1 MIDIN
6 DIWDK
11 QRSTGEIIIKTRVSE
26 ITQVDCFIATNSI
39 TKQYLFTMLISD
51 DIVIPTLK
59 HYRFKGVEVYVVPND
74 GKKEFFIYLLDDDLK
89 DIFSLFIQNVLE
101 AIQKCSTEKQ
111 VIEAALN
118 IITKWKKLFDKI
130 SRDKLTIE
138 EEKGLVG
145 ELLFLNSLLDNDKT
159 EENAVNYWTS
169 MEPDFQAKDF
179 NIKELGI
186 EIKFSTANQPKIR
199 IANEKQLDSE
209 HLEKLFLLLYVAEV
223 VKENGF
229 SLNSIVQQIRQKLL
243 LKEQLD
249 LFNAKLQLKGYLDR
263 DMNMYNNRYSLRDIS
278 VFEVTSDFPKIV
290 KLHLPIGI
298 YDVSYLIEIS
308 AIGNYKVDFEDIF
321 LKIQ

>member
-179 NIKELGI
+179 IIKELGI

>member
-39 TKQYLFTMLISD
+39 TKQYLFMMYISD
-51 DIVIPTLK
+51 NIVIPTLK

-111 VIEAALN
+111 VIEATLN

-130 SRDKLTIE
+130 SRDKLTVE
-138 EEKGLVG
+138 EEKGLIG

-159 EENAVNYWTS
+159 KENAINYWTS
-169 MEPDFQAKDF
+169 METDFQAKDF
-179 NIKELGI
+179 IIKGLGI

-209 HLEKLFLLLYVAEV
+209 YLEKLFLLLYVAEV

-243 LKEQLD
+243 LKKQLD

-263 DMNMYNNRYSLRDIS
+263 DMDMYNNRYSLRDMS

>member
-39 TKQYLFTMLISD
+39 TKQYLFMMYISD
-51 DIVIPTLK
+51 NILIPTLK
-59 HYRFKGVEVYVVPND
+59 NYRFKGVEVYVVPND

-111 VIEAALN
+111 VIEATLN

-130 SRDKLTIE
+130 SRDKLTVE
-138 EEKGLVG
+138 EEKGLIG

-159 EENAVNYWTS
+159 KENAINYWTS
-169 MEPDFQAKDF
+169 METDFH
-179 NIKELGI
+179 
-186 EIKFSTANQPKIR
+186 TANQPKIR

-209 HLEKLFLLLYVAEV
+209 YLEKLFLLLYVAEV

-263 DMNMYNNRYSLRDIS
+263 DMDMYNNRYSLRDMS

-308 AIGNYKVDFEDIF
+308 AIGNYKVNFEDIF